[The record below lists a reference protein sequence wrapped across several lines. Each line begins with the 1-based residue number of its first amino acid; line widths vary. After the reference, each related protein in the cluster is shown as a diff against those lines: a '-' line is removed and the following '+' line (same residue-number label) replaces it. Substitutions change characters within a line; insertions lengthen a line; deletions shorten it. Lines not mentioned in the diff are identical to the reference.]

1 MKKKTNY
8 ITFITTAIIG
18 LIIGIV
24 GILYFRTSPFFTG
37 FLLAAFFMG
46 FGPYLFFKFREQAW
60 ISELEDQFPDFLRSL
75 AEAQRAGMTLPQAI
89 YMARSDDYGRLS
101 PEIEKMAA
109 QISWGIPFSDILSQF
124 AERSKSGKI
133 QSTVS
138 LIIVAHHAGG
148 DIVKILEA
156 ASESARER
164 QSLAKEQ
171 ASQMQQY
178 LGIIYMSYFIFIGVI
193 YLIKTQF
200 IEVFKD
206 ITLPTMEGEP
216 ISMEVYNTIFFAMLI
231 IEAALG
237 GLVAGKFSS
246 GSIFAGIKHSVV
258 LIIIGYIASIFI
270 LGS

>member
-1 MKKKTNY
+1 MKRNTHY
-8 ITFITTAIIG
+8 VLFAITGILGA
-18 LIIGIV
+18 IV
-24 GILYFRTSPFFTG
+24 GMVGFLYFRGSSLFTG
-37 FLLAAFFMG
+37 FLLGSFFLML
-46 FGPYLFFKFREQAW
+46 GPYLFYKFREQAW
-60 ISELEDQFPDFLRSL
+60 ISEIEDQFPDFLRSL

-89 YMARSDDYGRLS
+89 YMARDDDYGRLS
-101 PEIEKMAA
+101 PEVKKMAA

-124 AERSKSGKI
+124 AEQSRSSRV

-138 LIIVAHHAGG
+138 LVIVAHHAGG

-200 IEVFKD
+200 IDVFQN
-206 ITLPTMEGEP
+206 IESPMSSGEP
-216 ISMEVYNTIFFAMLI
+216 IPIEPYDQLFLSMLI
-231 IEAALG
+231 IQGALS

-246 GSIFAGIKHSVV
+246 GSIFAGIKHSFV
-258 LIIIGYIASIFI
+258 LIIVGYLAAVFV
-270 LGS
+270 GVT